1 MSLAVVLPFWFDRP
15 PLEALDVA
23 RAADTL
29 GYRELWVGEML
40 TFDAFALAGAIA
52 RETSSITLVIGPLAV
67 GVRDPAALAL
77 GIASVALL
85 GGRPAHLALGAS
97 TPTVVGQWHGLPW
110 RRTVTHVRETVAALR
125 QILAGER
132 SDFRGMLA
140 RSAGFRLAAGPCPAE
155 ICVAAFAPR
164 MMELAATVADRVVLN
179 LLTPRLVAQIRRRI
193 DAIARAAG
201 RRPPPLTVWVP
212 AALDPGPTAIAQ
224 MVRQLVAYVGA
235 RGYAEMFAA
244 AGFGAIVDLARG
256 GAHPR
261 DVLSAIPPQL
271 LAAVGAIGNTREVR
285 ARIDEYAAA
294 GADVVALVPVT
305 ADDPG
310 GARLLSALA

>member
-23 RAADTL
+23 RTAEAL

-40 TFDAFALAGAIA
+40 TFDAFALAGAIG
-52 RETSSITLVIGPLAV
+52 RETSRLALVVGPLAV

-77 GIASVALL
+77 GISSVALL

-97 TPTVVGQWHGLPW
+97 TPTLVAQWHGRPW
-110 RRTVTHVRETVAALR
+110 RHTVAHVRETVTALR

-132 SDFRGMLA
+132 SDFRGVRA
-140 RSAGFRLAAGPCPAE
+140 RSEGFRLAGGPCAAE
-155 ICVAAFAPR
+155 LCVAAFAPK
-164 MMELAATVADRVVLN
+164 MIELAATVADRVVLN
-179 LLTPRLVAQIRRRI
+179 LLTPGLVAQIRRRI
-193 DAIARAAG
+193 DAVAHAAG

-212 AALDPGPTAIAQ
+212 AALDPGPAAIAQ
-224 MVRQLVAYVGA
+224 MARQLVAYVGA
-235 RGYAEMFAA
+235 PAYGEMFAA
-244 AGFGAIVDLARG
+244 AGFRAIVEMARG
-256 GAHPR
+256 GGHPR
-261 DVLSAIPPQL
+261 EVLAAMPRAL
-271 LAAVGAIGNTREVR
+271 LDAVGAIGAAGTVR

-305 ADDPG
+305 AEDPG
-310 GARLLSALA
+310 GAGILAAVA